1 MHSTVRGADLILSA
15 SYSTK
20 PELSQA
26 RKIYKG
32 PEIGVD
38 FECGYSMADQ
48 VIDENYAVT
57 GEKLVASRRH
67 QGALYFTIDPTAD
80 VYIGNRATFTI
91 VPASPGLVNF
101 RAKYCRIAKGA
112 MQHELLGANGV
123 TFCHDVATDF
133 QVDSQY
139 GTSFAQSASYVAFK
153 WNTPSRIHNS
163 EVQKIEC
170 TVEFD
175 SAPMDNQGTGAACP
189 LPEVTEEEP
198 DFRSTFVETD
208 GFVDMMVWDF

>member
-67 QGALYFTIDPTAD
+67 QVSALQGYYFEFGTWITHQMCSL
-80 VYIGNRATFTI
+80 F
-91 VPASPGLVNF
+91 SP
-101 RAKYCRIAKGA
+101 CSI
-112 MQHELLGANGV
+112 
-123 TFCHDVATDF
+123 
-133 QVDSQY
+133 
-139 GTSFAQSASYVAFK
+139 
-153 WNTPSRIHNS
+153 
-163 EVQKIEC
+163 
-170 TVEFD
+170 
-175 SAPMDNQGTGAACP
+175 
-189 LPEVTEEEP
+189 
-198 DFRSTFVETD
+198 
-208 GFVDMMVWDF
+208 